1 MRIPPYSRW
10 TTFLVVTLLWLVP
23 TPRAAAITEQIREK
37 AAERLAQDLRE
48 VMQLRDVCVEVDEQC
63 VAIGSQFPDVDD
75 GLALIPIVAYA
86 LVNASLSAPW
96 VEEIY
101 VVMHANGMPVYQLRA
116 ARADVDRFVDGD
128 TDARSFIQSWEITD
142 FADEVSLSPTDL
154 LLQDFELPQEWQ
166 ASTPRLARANDITPL
181 LLPAT
186 VLDSRQVRGIAV
198 QDVQTPEGW
207 LKVAAVLLAGPAQ
220 ALVVLEDIQNT
231 QGAVVAG
238 NIVELPGPV
247 PVLVT
252 VRDSALIIASG
263 PSQDA
268 TLALQQLGTL
278 SIPAQQ
284 PPLAEL
290 PPEALAGQQV
300 GAGAQIGTGA
310 EPEVEQKPAISLV
323 ESSVVKEAVL
333 CKGVDENNQ
342 PKGVTSTFPPGT
354 AKLGLYLRI
363 VDAPAN
369 TELML
374 KWYRGQRL
382 LDRRMVLVA
391 GDRQLITYIYA
402 ASMESLR
409 SGSYTVEI
417 LENGDLVA
425 RMLFTVQ

>member
-1 MRIPPYSRW
+1 MKVAPDSRW
-10 TTFLVVTLLWLVP
+10 TIFLVVTLLWSVLAP
-23 TPRAAAITEQIREK
+23 QAAAVTEQVQRQ
-37 AAERLAQDLRE
+37 AADRLVQDLRE
-48 VMQLRDVCVEVDEQC
+48 VMQLQDVCVEVDEQC

-96 VEEIY
+96 VAEIY

-128 TDARSFIQSWEITD
+128 TDARSFVQSWEISD

-166 ASTPRLARANDITPL
+166 ASTPRLAEANDITPL

-186 VLDSRQVRGIAV
+186 VLDGRQVRGIAV

-207 LKVAAVLLAGPAQ
+207 SKVAVVLLAGPAQ
-220 ALVVLEDIQNT
+220 ALALLEDLQNT
-231 QGAVVAG
+231 QGAVATG
-238 NIVELPGPV
+238 SIVELPGPV

-278 SIPAQQ
+278 SMPAQQ
-284 PPLAEL
+284 PPLSEL

-300 GAGAQIGTGA
+300 GAGTQIGTGA
-310 EPEVEQKPAISLV
+310 EAKVEQKAAISLA

-333 CKGVDENNQ
+333 CEGVDENNQ
-342 PKGVTSTFPPGT
+342 PKGVTNCFPPGT

-369 TELML
+369 TELIL

-391 GDRQLITYIYA
+391 GDRQLINCIYA
-402 ASMESLR
+402 ARTESLR
-409 SGSYTVEI
+409 AGGYTVEI
-417 LENGDLVA
+417 SENGDLVA
-425 RMLFTVQ
+425 RMPFTVQ